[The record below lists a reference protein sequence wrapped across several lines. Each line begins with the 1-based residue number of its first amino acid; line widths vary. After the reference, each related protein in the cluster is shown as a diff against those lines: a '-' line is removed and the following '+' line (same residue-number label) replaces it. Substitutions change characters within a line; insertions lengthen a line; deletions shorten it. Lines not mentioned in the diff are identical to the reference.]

1 MIDSLAP
8 DDEKIFQYT
17 SLIKDIFID
26 VQDAKTPIKK
36 EARICIALDLIQFHT
51 LNLSKGLL
59 FNLSCFC
66 IIPQAQLI
74 AL

>member
-26 VQDAKTPIKK
+26 VQDAKLQSKK
-36 EARICIALDLIQFHT
+36 KQEFVLH
-51 LNLSKGLL
+51 
-59 FNLSCFC
+59 
-66 IIPQAQLI
+66 
-74 AL
+74 